1 MKVKWA
7 GYVFSTELCL
17 QVTSIFCQQAQAYI
31 DEARQIRKEQ
41 DEAFQQSLEAD
52 KARDKAKAEREEL
65 QDV

>member
-31 DEARQIRKEQ
+31 EEARQIGKEQ
-41 DEAFQQSLEAD
+41 DEAYQQAD